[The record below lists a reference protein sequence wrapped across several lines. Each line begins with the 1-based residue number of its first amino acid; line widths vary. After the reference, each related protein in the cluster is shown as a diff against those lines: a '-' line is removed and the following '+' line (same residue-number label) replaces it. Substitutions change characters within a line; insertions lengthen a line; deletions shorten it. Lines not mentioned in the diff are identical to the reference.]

1 MGFAEEIAPIVSGA
15 GTGNLVGTVVG
26 LVFLVV
32 LLGMFAML
40 YIWYLGVKKYT
51 VNVMIV
57 RQLKSSTD
65 KSEPVYTIS
74 WDKGA
79 IVYDQKLKQNVFKLY
94 KRKCIINNY
103 TNDNV
108 LFNMDKGNKAKH
120 FTVLKEVGTKEY
132 QFMPYEVVN
141 KIRFNHKNLNLELLK
156 TETLSNINAKYS
168 SADWINKYGT
178 QIFMGSVMFIQIL
191 MVILLIQYGNKI
203 LGA

>member
-141 KIRFNHKNLNLELLK
+141 KIKFNHKNLNLELLK